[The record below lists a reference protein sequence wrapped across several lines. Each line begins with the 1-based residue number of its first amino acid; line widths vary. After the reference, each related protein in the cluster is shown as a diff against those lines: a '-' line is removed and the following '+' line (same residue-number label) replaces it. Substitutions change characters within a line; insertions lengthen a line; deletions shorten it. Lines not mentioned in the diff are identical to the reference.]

1 MQESRFVKNMLQS
14 LSLKSPEPICGCVY
28 IKRISQLIDTIS
40 RGELHARVASP
51 SWETLEYDLSIPYEH
66 DRLHSFYNIFLGTPR
81 DAYFIGHL
89 HFSSSFLHRCEG
101 VKDGLALLI
110 EKYPFAGVLSLYEHK
125 NGVAKTNGV
134 ATAFQSNYKTSF
146 QKYAATDKL
155 LGKFF
160 SPSDC

>member
-1 MQESRFVKNMLQS
+1 MHQQDYVRWLLQKVP
-14 LSLKSPEPICGCVY
+14 LVSPEPICGCVY

-40 RGELHARVASP
+40 RGQLHARVASP
-51 SWETLEYDLSIPYEH
+51 TWETLDYNLLVPYEQ
-66 DRLHSFYNIFLGTPR
+66 DKLHSFYTIFLGKPKES
-81 DAYFIGHL
+81 YFIGRL

-110 EKYPFAGVLSLYEHK
+110 EKYPFPGVLSLYEHK
-125 NGVAKTNGV
+125 NGVATPS
-134 ATAFQSNYKTSF
+134 QSNYKTSF
-146 QKYAATDKL
+146 QSYKSTDIL